1 MKATPLRRFG
11 YWLFG
16 VLFRLVLKL
25 EVVGR
30 EYIPPTGPL
39 IAACNHATFLDPFM
53 IDGQM
58 GRPMVFFAKQEVMA
72 MPLFGFLARYY
83 MVIPVARGE
92 ADMNA
97 LKAALR
103 VLREGYA
110 LYVAPEG
117 TRSKSGALQQGK
129 LGAVVMAQR
138 THAAVVPCGIW
149 GQKALIPNLK
159 RLRRTPVRVQF
170 GPAFRFV
177 DPTKPSKEEHQAMT
191 DEMMYRIAALL
202 PAEQRGVYAGPP
214 PAFQYTVNLDAVQ
227 PATPVVS

>member
-11 YWLFG
+11 YWLYA
-16 VLFRLVLKL
+16 VVFRLILKL

-30 EYIPPTGPL
+30 EHIPATGPL

-53 IDGQM
+53 IDAGV
-58 GRPMVFFAKQEVMA
+58 GRPMVFFAKEEVMSI
-72 MPLFGFLARYY
+72 PVFGFLARYY

-92 ADMNA
+92 ADTHA

-103 VLREGYA
+103 TLRDGYA

-117 TRSKSGALQQGK
+117 TRSKTGALQSGK
-129 LGAVVMAQR
+129 VGAVVMAER
-138 THAAVVPCGIW
+138 TQAAVVPCGVW
-149 GQKALIPNLK
+149 GQKALVPNLK

-177 DPTKPSKEEHQAMT
+177 GPRKPSKEEQQAMA

-214 PAFQYTVNLDAVQ
+214 PAFRYTVNVDTAH
-227 PATPVVS
+227 PAPVTAS

>member
-1 MKATPLRRFG
+1 MKATPLRHFG

-16 VLFRLVLKL
+16 VIFRLVLKL

-30 EYIPPTGPL
+30 EHVPPAGPL
-39 IAACNHATFLDPFM
+39 IAACNHATFLDSFM
-53 IDGQM
+53 VDSAV
-58 GRPMVFFAKQEVMA
+58 GRPMVFFAKQEVMD

-92 ADMNA
+92 ADLHA

-103 VLREGYA
+103 VLRDGYA

-117 TRSKSGALQQGK
+117 TRSKTGALQAGK
-129 LGAVVMAQR
+129 IGALVMAER
-138 THAAVVPCGIW
+138 TQAAVVPCGVA

-177 DPTKPSKEEHQAMT
+177 GPRKPSKEEQQAMT

-202 PAEQRGVYAGPP
+202 PPEQRGVYAGPP
-214 PAFQYTVNLDAVQ
+214 PAFRYTVNLDAAH
-227 PATPVVS
+227 PAPVSAS